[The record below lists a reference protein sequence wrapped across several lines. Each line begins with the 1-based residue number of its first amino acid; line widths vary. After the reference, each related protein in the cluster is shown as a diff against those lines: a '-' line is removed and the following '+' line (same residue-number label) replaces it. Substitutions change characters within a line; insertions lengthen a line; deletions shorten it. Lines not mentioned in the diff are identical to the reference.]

1 LIATCG
7 IILRVDFYQLSESS
21 VEEALPALA
30 ARMLEAGERAL
41 VVSADVEQLARIS
54 EALWAA
60 KDQFLAHTPAGG
72 PHDERQPIL
81 LSDSLEAA
89 NGARYLALADGLWR
103 DGADGFERVFLLFDQ
118 TTIEAARA
126 TWRSLDGRK
135 ELERNYWRQVSR
147 TKWEQ
152 AA

>member
-1 LIATCG
+1 M
-7 IILRVDFYQLSESS
+7 RVDFYQLSQSS
-21 VEEALPALA
+21 AEEALPALA
-30 ARMLEAGERAL
+30 AKMLEAEQRAL
-41 VVSADVEQLARIS
+41 VVSADVDQLDRIS

-60 KDQFLAHTPAGG
+60 KDQFLAHAPAGG

-103 DGADGFERVFLLFDQ
+103 EGADQFERVFLLFDAS
-118 TTIEAARA
+118 TIDDARA
-126 TWRSLDGRK
+126 IWRALDGRDG
-135 ELERNYWRQVSR
+135 LERNYWRQLSR
-147 TKWEQ
+147 TKWEK